1 MLFEENTE
9 RRWRF
14 RVEMTQLTCE
24 HEGTIFR
31 APNGGIKSAE
41 RKVRFVST
49 VLYRPFEDEDFEP
62 LVEIVRTLWHDD
74 DDVPDAA
81 FGTLEATCDLAH

>member
-41 RKVRFVST
+41 RKVRCVST

-62 LVEIVRTLWHDD
+62 LVDRDR
-74 DDVPDAA
+74 PYAMA
-81 FGTLEATCDLAH
+81 RRR